1 MKLKVGDNIN
11 IHLNCLL
18 FMLNSKPK
26 HGEYYTII
34 WDLLKMWIP
43 CVGSENSYSIG
54 LGWGL
59 GISIFKK
66 PGLAPLL

>member
-1 MKLKVGDNIN
+1 MFGYGIGYMSEISAKMGKLAAKNLTV
-11 IHLNCLL
+11 
-18 FMLNSKPK
+18 
-26 HGEYYTII
+26 
-34 WDLLKMWIP
+34 
-43 CVGSENSYSIG
+43 G